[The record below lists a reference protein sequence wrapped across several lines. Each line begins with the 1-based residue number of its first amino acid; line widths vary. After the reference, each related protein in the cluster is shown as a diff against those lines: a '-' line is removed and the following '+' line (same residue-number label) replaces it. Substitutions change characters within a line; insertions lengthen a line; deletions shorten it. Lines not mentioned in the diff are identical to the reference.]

1 MASYSVG
8 FSVNAAVDEFDDAF
22 IAQELKLLADFC
34 FDVVIVGMLSLQI
47 CYKRVHLFQCE
58 GGAEFFGA
66 LENIEQPAA
75 AFDALC
81 L

>member
-1 MASYSVG
+1 MRRLVDFTVDAM
-8 FSVNAAVDEFDDAF
+8 VDEFDKAF
-22 IAQELKLLADFC
+22 VAQELKLLTNFGLYIMVSRMSC
-34 FDVVIVGMLSLQI
+34 LQQR
-47 CYKRVHLFQCE
+47 YEGVHLFQGE
-58 GGAEFFGA
+58 GCAEFFGA